1 MVFFT
6 DEHYNEFILIYYVK
20 MYIISERG
28 FVYE

>member
-1 MVFFT
+1 MAFFSVK
-6 DEHYNEFILIYYVK
+6 HYNEFILIYYVK